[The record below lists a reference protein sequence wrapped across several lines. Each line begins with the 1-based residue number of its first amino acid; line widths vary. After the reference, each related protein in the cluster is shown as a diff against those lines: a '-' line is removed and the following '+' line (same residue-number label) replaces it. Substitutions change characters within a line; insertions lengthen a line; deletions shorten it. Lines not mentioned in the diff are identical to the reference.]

1 MSQANPT
8 SSAPL
13 RATGAD
19 RAPRGR
25 RLLRYFRTRLRRYAD
40 RPMVRPLALAGP
52 ILVLVFALP
61 LLRPLRHPSEMSNDE
76 NLRLATVRA
85 LVEHHSL
92 SLEHN
97 YAHFRGAVKTRSGV
111 YSSQPPMMAL
121 LLSAPAWVM

>member
-85 LVEHHSL
+85 LVEHRSL
-92 SLEHN
+92 LLEHRYEN
-97 YAHFRGAVKTRSGV
+97 VRGVWKPSKGSV

-121 LLSAPAWVM
+121 LLSAPAWL